1 LGWKSFKHK
10 QEHVKIDA
18 TEEVGAFEE
27 KITVFQAV
35 GRATIFVTRDMHLKS
50 SVPDCCR
57 GKLAEEIAALLG
69 ALTAA
74 EDASWSDRRKCCCCG
89 MLEMRLNFRL
99 SETA

>member
-1 LGWKSFKHK
+1 MGWKSFKHK

-74 EDASWSDRRKCCCCG
+74 EDASWSIDASAAAAGCLR
-89 MLEMRLNFRL
+89 
-99 SETA
+99 